1 MLGSKKHYE
10 NKTDYV
16 KEFGKE
22 LGWKIEE
29 DEFVNLENV
38 GWYQTADETDEDAYP
53 EPTNRK
59 QAIIEKTD
67 TSLEETYHWFLQ
79 FLRYDLGYPQVDKIY
94 DIFSSSES
102 SAMFGNVAQ
111 KQGIQQDRAVQ
122 FLRSIGVMIKELFPL
137 VRELRVLDERM
148 ELYKNWDKSKSADIT
163 LKQHYVQFVEGG
175 GQNPD
180 SIYGL
185 ATRIGYAVLPDL
197 FFNTHVY
204 DLGGIDDAVDKG
216 ETSEFNKNVRT
227 VLKRKL
233 YGYINWRNNI
243 MQETVSKRK
252 FQVRY
257 LRQHWKAIELNMAW
271 VKPYIKTAHRMNR
284 NSKQLDSP
292 DLINAFDHTILE
304 IEVLAKKPTDLK
316 NKDKHYRCILANFR
330 YDTKPTLT
338 FKPEWGQQA
347 VAHTG
352 KVTVTLRS
360 YGWHQKDIETYKK
373 MRQEEDMSIISS
385 IDEHVGGAFEAMKE
399 DIERYLEEAG
409 EENMIAKRAEEKKQ
423 QEQDD
428 ADFNEAKRIHDKNS
442 KFGLLGP
449 FLDIGRGFGELG
461 KSFFENSS
469 SEKKKS
475 DKKEAEK
482 EKPRDDNKIKEAGK
496 GASKDLSITYVV
508 YKKTH
513 QLLNW

>member
-29 DEFVNLENV
+29 EEFVDVQNA

-53 EPTNRK
+53 EPVGRK
-59 QAIIEKTD
+59 ELIVEKQD

-79 FLRYDLGYPQVDKIY
+79 FLRYDMGYPQVDKIY

-111 KQGIQQDRAVQ
+111 KQGFQQDRAVQ

-148 ELYKNWDKSKSADIT
+148 ELYNNWDKSKSADVT

-185 ATRIGYAVLPDL
+185 ARQVGYTVLPDL
-197 FFNTHVY
+197 FFNTHIY
-204 DLGGIDDAVDKG
+204 DLKGIDKAIDNG

-233 YGYINWRNNI
+233 YSYINWRNNI
-243 MQETVSKRK
+243 IKETISKRR
-252 FQVRY
+252 FQIKY

-271 VKPYIKTAHRMNR
+271 VKPYLKTVSRMNR

-304 IEVLAKKPTDLK
+304 IEVLAKKSVDIK
-316 NKDKHYRCILANFR
+316 NKDKHYQCILATFR

-352 KVTVTLRS
+352 QVRVTMRS
-360 YGWHQKDIETYKK
+360 YGWHEDDIKAYKK
-373 MRQEEDMSIISS
+373 MRQEEDMSILSS
-385 IDEHVGGAFEAMKE
+385 IDEHVGGAFDAMKE

-409 EENMIAKRAEEKKQ
+409 EENMIEKRAEEKKKK
-423 QEQDD
+423 EKEENDKKE
-428 ADFNEAKRIHDKNS
+428 ADKIHKQNS
-442 KFGLLGP
+442 RFGLLEP
-449 FLDIGRGFGELG
+449 FVDIGKGFMDLG
-461 KSFFENSS
+461 KSFIPE
-469 SEKKKS
+469 SET
-475 DKKEAEK
+475 KE
-482 EKPRDDNKIKEAGK
+482 DKIKEDKKSRDVGKLKGAGK
-496 GASKDLSITYVV
+496 GATMEMGITYIV
-508 YKKTH
+508 YKKSH